1 MINYSASLVTIATTN
16 FDNLWKF
23 YAHLLNQQPQPFMP
37 NVYAGFH
44 LPGISLGIFRPKDNS
59 SFTPGQGAISL
70 CLEVSD
76 LELAIG
82 HADQPNCLPA
92 SAIITA
98 SHGREAYVYDPDGNR
113 IILHQGEIAPKQ

>member
-23 YAHLLNQQPQPFMP
+23 YAHLLTQQPQPFRP

-44 LPGISLGIFRPKDNS
+44 LPGITLGIFHPKDHNS
-59 SFTPGQGAISL
+59 FIPGQGAISL
-70 CLEVSD
+70 CLEVND
-76 LELAIG
+76 LELAID
-82 HADQPNCLPA
+82 HAHQPNCLPP

-113 IILHQGEIAPKQ
+113 IILHQGEIAPK